1 MHDLGRLTLRL
12 TFGGLLSGHGLQKLG
27 GWFGG
32 PGLEGFAGMLE
43 SQGVRPAR
51 QWAPLAGASETAGG
65 LLTGLGLLHPIG
77 PIVSMA
83 PMAVAAGTVHWG
95 KPIWAHAGG
104 AELALTNVAIAL
116 DQALEGPGAYSLDRL
131 LRIRLPRRLV
141 AAAAGLTAA
150 GVAAAIALNRRSAMQ
165 QPAEQGDHSPA
176 TQPAGADGAAEQPE
190 PVLGWVPSG
199 TAGHG

>member
-12 TFGGLLSGHGLQKLG
+12 TFGGLLGGHGAQKLA

-43 SQGVRPAR
+43 SQGLRPSR
-51 QWAPLAGASETAGG
+51 SWAPLAAVGETAGG
-65 LLTGLGLLHPIG
+65 VLTGLGLLHPIG

-83 PMAVAAGTVHWG
+83 PMAVAAGTVHRG
-95 KPIWAHAGG
+95 KPIWAQAGG
-104 AELALTNVAIAL
+104 AELALTNLAIAL

-131 LRIRLPRRLV
+131 LRIRLPRGLV

-150 GVAAAIALNRRSAMQ
+150 GVAAAITLSRRSAMQ
-165 QPAEQGDHSPA
+165 QPPEPAEQPTPPA
-176 TQPAGADGAAEQPE
+176 SAGGGTEHPE
-190 PVLGWVPSG
+190 PVLGWVPSA
-199 TAGHG
+199 AGSRS